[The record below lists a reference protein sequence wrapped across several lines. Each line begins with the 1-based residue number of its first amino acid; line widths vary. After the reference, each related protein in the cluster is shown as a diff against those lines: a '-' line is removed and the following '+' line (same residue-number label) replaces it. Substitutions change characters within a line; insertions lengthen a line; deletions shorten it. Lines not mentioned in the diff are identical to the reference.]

1 MNAFAN
7 LALLLGVLLI
17 AAGIVVA
24 LITGLDWRF
33 LIPSALAIV
42 AGGWLLWRFRPSM
55 KATEAEGGPA
65 SGPERAVQKPMNP
78 DDGQGAKLDRKL

>member
-1 MNAFAN
+1 MNALAN

-42 AGGWLLWRFRPSM
+42 AGAWLLWRFRSGLKP
-55 KATEAEGGPA
+55 ADADGAPADGPQ
-65 SGPERAVQKPMNP
+65 RAVQKPM
-78 DDGQGAKLDRKL
+78 DSGGDRPTINRRM